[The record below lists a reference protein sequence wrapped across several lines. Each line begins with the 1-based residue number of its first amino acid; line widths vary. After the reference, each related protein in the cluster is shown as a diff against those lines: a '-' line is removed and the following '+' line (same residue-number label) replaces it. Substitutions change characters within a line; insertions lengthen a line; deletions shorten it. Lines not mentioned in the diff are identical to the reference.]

1 MPAMCRSRAVT
12 RVGASSNHVSGTSV
26 KIHANLNH
34 VVQIRVGLHP
44 PPNLFPQLPQYL
56 SGFRATMKLVL
67 SGLVS
72 GLYGESGSYSLPTP
86 TLKNHFRG
94 STSSVV

>member
-1 MPAMCRSRAVT
+1 M
-12 RVGASSNHVSGTSV
+12 NHVFRIRTGYGWGTDLAS
-26 KIHANLNH
+26 
-34 VVQIRVGLHP
+34 LHP
-44 PPNLFPQLPQYL
+44 PNIFPQLPQYL